1 MFEKRYLDQVGILLN
16 ILPLFNK
23 YKDFAIKG
31 GTAINFFVFEAPRLS
46 VDIDLCFLPIKK
58 REQTFIMIN
67 EAMSGLGEEINRR
80 FPEYSVNRNKTRNA
94 YVYKLTISKKSISV
108 WCLKEIL
115 LVWLEK
121 ILAWICYM
129 KPGNN

>member
-31 GTAINFFVFEAPRLS
+31 GTAINFLVFEAPRLS
-46 VDIDLCFLPIKK
+46 MDIDLCFLPVKP

-67 EAMSGLGEEINRR
+67 EAMSGLEEEINKRV
-80 FPEYSVNRNKTRNA
+80 PGYSVNRNKSINA
-94 YVYKLTISKKSISV
+94 NVYERRGHENELNE
-108 WCLKEIL
+108 LMNPDL
-115 LVWLEK
+115 PHFLYNF
-121 ILAWICYM
+121 ILACC
-129 KPGNN
+129 

>member
-16 ILPLFNK
+16 ILPLLNK

-46 VDIDLCFLPIKK
+46 VDIDLCFLPIKT

-67 EAMSGLGEEINRR
+67 EAMSGLEEEINRR
-80 FPEYSVNRNKTRNA
+80 FPGYSVNRNKTRN
-94 YVYKLTISKKSISV
+94 
-108 WCLKEIL
+108 
-115 LVWLEK
+115 
-121 ILAWICYM
+121 
-129 KPGNN
+129 